1 MSQTAVLPATPAWTL
16 GTRPVKRFTGA
27 PLCSD
32 WYGALLARTPVKMSS
47 LLLRS
52 TGELQPGPGEHALAS
67 HYAVCSTVTTE
78 PAFSIPGGRGI
89 GSSK

>member
-1 MSQTAVLPATPAWTL
+1 MFRLLWCVS
-16 GTRPVKRFTGA
+16 
-27 PLCSD
+27 SD
-32 WYGALLARTPVKMSS
+32 SEDVKMSS

-52 TGELQPGPGEHALAS
+52 TGELQPGPGEYALAS